1 MMNAFSAGSNADIS
15 TQNIDM
21 ATGMLNKQSSKPSLP
36 QNNGFM
42 MSPSEEIYGNSTAA
56 GTSKPAFDS
65 SREAGIVGSI
75 KQTSSKMT
83 APLLLNQPSAD
94 SFAQIEEKRNNRNR
108 EIEEADDWDAP
119 DEIRDIED
127 DDTKVPIPMSH
138 AMLGLGDE
146 PFHG

>member
-21 ATGMLNKQSSKPSLP
+21 TTGMLNKQSSKPNIT

-56 GTSKPAFDS
+56 ATSKPAFDS
-65 SREAGIVGSI
+65 SRGAGISGSI

-83 APLLLNQPSAD
+83 NPPLLLNQPSAD
-94 SFAQIEEKRNNRNR
+94 SFA
-108 EIEEADDWDAP
+108 
-119 DEIRDIED
+119 
-127 DDTKVPIPMSH
+127 
-138 AMLGLGDE
+138 
-146 PFHG
+146 